1 MLKVMLV
8 DDEPLLRM
16 GLKQAFDWDSVGCVV
31 VAEAEN
37 GAEALEKYND
47 AKPDII
53 ITDIRMSAKDG
64 LQLIAA
70 LREGKSDAE
79 IIVLSGYDDFSYAKQ
94 AMEAG
99 VFSYLL
105 KPVNLDEL
113 TNTLKSLKEKID
125 LASSKNV
132 TVKNSSVV
140 GHRDVGALIGGMQ
153 SAAGTLT
160 LKNNITFDNV
170 KVKTTGGRSG
180 LVVGKVIT
188 SNGCS
193 VKFESGADLA
203 INNSAMSIYN
213 DKNLEQKFAAGET
226 VPTEWKVS
234 NTVNIEGQDQF
245 IYSYKG
251 LNKTS
256 GEKEYVAYGYKAD
269 ALVLVQNVDT
279 WTAITNLTELK
290 KGVNVK

>member
-125 LASSKNV
+125 QKRKTGTALSALRAEELIMKLANGSGGEEMLCANEDFFSKLP
-132 TVKNSSVV
+132 KNFITAVIAVDNKSALGDRLIKVSHILRECTDTHCGTGHNDCERNSV
-140 GHRDVGALIGGMQ
+140 GHRHH
-153 SAAGTLT
+153 
-160 LKNNITFDNV
+160 
-170 KVKTTGGRSG
+170 
-180 LVVGKVIT
+180 
-188 SNGCS
+188 
-193 VKFESGADLA
+193 
-203 INNSAMSIYN
+203 
-213 DKNLEQKFAAGET
+213 
-226 VPTEWKVS
+226 
-234 NTVNIEGQDQF
+234 
-245 IYSYKG
+245 
-251 LNKTS
+251 
-256 GEKEYVAYGYKAD
+256 EYD
-269 ALVLVQNVDT
+269 IRQNC
-279 WTAITNLTELK
+279 K
-290 KGVNVK
+290 PC